1 MSQKDQLIFCPL
13 GGSGEIGMNMNL
25 FSYGK
30 PDNQKWLI
38 VDIGV
43 TFADDTLP
51 GIDLIYPDPGF
62 IIDKKDDLLG
72 IILTHA
78 HEDHI
83 GAIAHIWP
91 QLKCNIYAT
100 PFTSVLIKE
109 KFKEKKIEIGN
120 NLKIVDLNGTVKL
133 GPFKIEFITLTH
145 SILEPNGLSIETP
158 VGTILHTG
166 DWKCDPNPLIGNT
179 IDEKKLKQIGAQ
191 GVLAMICDS
200 TNIFNPGR
208 AGSELDVRQSLLKI
222 MQNKNKRIIVTS
234 FASNVARM
242 ETIFYC
248 AKKIERQISLVGRSM
263 HRIYKAARQ
272 CGYLKNVIDPIDS
285 REAKKISREKIVY
298 LCTGSQG
305 EPMGAMM
312 RIAHYVHPDVFIEKD
327 DTVIFSSK
335 IIPGNEK
342 KLYSLHNQ
350 LVKNGIEV
358 ISEENEFVHVSGH
371 PNQEDLKDMYNWV
384 KPKAIIPVHGEH
396 RHMMEHINFAKEM
409 QVPYPVQIENGDIVQ
424 IYPGNE
430 PHVVD
435 KAPVGRMY
443 IDGNISISEDSQSL
457 KERKILA
464 NNGYLEVTI
473 IINNKGKVIK
483 KPIFSFRG
491 LPIERQN
498 DDFIFDLE
506 DEVKKTS
513 RTFSLNN
520 TKQENILI
528 EELKKNCRKLVKEK
542 TGKKPY
548 TNINL
553 VRI

>member
-1 MSQKDQLIFCPL
+1 MSNKKEELLFCPL

-30 PDNQKWLI
+30 PEAQKWII

-43 TFADDTLP
+43 TFADDSIP

-62 IIDKKDDLLG
+62 IIHKKKDLLG
-72 IILTHA
+72 IVLTHA

-91 QLKCNIYAT
+91 KLKCKMYAT
-100 PFTSVLIKE
+100 PFTAVLIKE
-109 KFKEKKIEIGN
+109 KFKEKKIDIGK
-120 NLKIVDLNGTVKL
+120 NLKIVDLNGNIKL

-145 SILEPNGLSIETP
+145 SILEPNGLLIETP
-158 VGTILHTG
+158 AGIVLHTG
-166 DWKCDPNPLIGNT
+166 DWKVDPNPLIGNK
-179 IDEKKLKQIGAQ
+179 IDQTKLKEIGNK

-200 TNIFNPGR
+200 TNVFSHGR
-208 AGSELDVRQSLLKI
+208 AGSEADVRTNLLKL
-222 MQNKNKRIIVTS
+222 MSNLKKRIIVTS

-248 AKKIERQISLVGRSM
+248 AEKTKRQISLVGRSM
-263 HRIYKAARQ
+263 HRIYKAAKQ
-272 CGYLKNVIDPIDS
+272 CGYLKNVISPIDA

-312 RIAHYVHPDVFIEKD
+312 RIINYTHPDVFIEKE

-342 KLYSLHNQ
+342 KLYKLHNQ
-350 LVKNGIEV
+350 LIKNKIDV
-358 ISEENEFVHVSGH
+358 ISEETDFVHVSGH
-371 PNQEDLKDMYNWV
+371 PNREDLRDMYDWV
-384 KPKAIIPVHGEH
+384 KPKSVIPVHGEH
-396 RHMMEHINFAKEM
+396 RHMAEHISFAKEM
-409 QVPYPVQIENGDIVQ
+409 QVPYPVQVENGDIVKLF
-424 IYPGNE
+424 PGQKPE
-430 PHVVD
+430 VFD
-435 KAPVGRMY
+435 KAPVGRLY
-443 IDGNISISEDSQSL
+443 VDGIISVNEDSQSIR
-457 KERKILA
+457 ERKNLA

-473 IINNKGKVIK
+473 LINGKGKLFK
-483 KPIFSFRG
+483 KPLVSFKG
-491 LPIERQN
+491 LPIEEAQ
-498 DDFIFDLE
+498 DFFYDLE
-506 DEVKKTS
+506 DEIENIS

-520 TKQENILI
+520 KKQESNLI
-528 EELKKNCRKLVKEK
+528 EALKISCRKIVKEK

>member
-1 MSQKDQLIFCPL
+1 MSNKKEELLFCPL

-30 PDNQKWLI
+30 PEAQKWII

-43 TFADDTLP
+43 TFADDSIP

-62 IIDKKDDLLG
+62 IIDKKKDLLG
-72 IILTHA
+72 IVLTHA

-91 QLKCNIYAT
+91 KLKCKMYAT
-100 PFTSVLIKE
+100 PFTAALIKE
-109 KFKEKKIEIGN
+109 KFKEKKIDIGK
-120 NLKIVDLNGTVKL
+120 NLKIVDLNENIKL

-145 SILEPNGLSIETP
+145 SILEPNGLLIETP
-158 VGTILHTG
+158 AGIVLHTG
-166 DWKCDPNPLIGNT
+166 DWKVDPNPLIGNK
-179 IDEKKLKQIGAQ
+179 IDQTKLKEIGNK

-200 TNIFNPGR
+200 TNVLNHGR
-208 AGSELDVRQSLLKI
+208 AGSEADVRTNLLKL
-222 MQNKNKRIIVTS
+222 MSNLKKRIIVTS

-248 AKKIERQISLVGRSM
+248 AEKTKRQISLVGRSM
-263 HRIYKAARQ
+263 HRIYKAAKQ
-272 CGYLKNVIDPIDS
+272 CGYLKNVISPIDA

-312 RIAHYVHPDVFIEKD
+312 RIINYTHPDVFIEKE

-342 KLYSLHNQ
+342 KLYKLHNQ
-350 LVKNGIEV
+350 LIKNQIDV
-358 ISEENEFVHVSGH
+358 ISEETDFVHVSGH
-371 PNQEDLKDMYNWV
+371 PNREDLRDMYNWV
-384 KPKAIIPVHGEH
+384 KPKSVIPVHGEH
-396 RHMMEHINFAKEM
+396 RHMAEHISFAKEM
-409 QVPYPVQIENGDIVQ
+409 QVPYPVQVENGDIVKLF
-424 IYPGNE
+424 PGQKPE
-430 PHVVD
+430 VFD
-435 KAPVGRMY
+435 KAPVGRLY
-443 IDGNISISEDSQSL
+443 VDGIISVNEDSQSIR
-457 KERKILA
+457 ERKNLA

-473 IINNKGKVIK
+473 LINGKGKLFK
-483 KPIFSFRG
+483 KPLVSFKG
-491 LPIERQN
+491 LPIEEAQ
-498 DDFIFDLE
+498 DFFYDLE
-506 DEVKKTS
+506 DEIENIS

-520 TKQENILI
+520 KKQESNLI
-528 EELKKNCRKLVKEK
+528 EALKISCRKIVKEK

>member
-120 NLKIVDLNGTVKL
+120 NLKIVDLNGTIKL
-133 GPFKIEFITLTH
+133 GPFTIEFVTLTH
-145 SILEPNGLSIETP
+145 SILEPNGLSIKTP

-179 IDEKKLKQIGAQ
+179 INEKKLKQIGEQ

-200 TNIFNPGR
+200 TNVFNPGR
-208 AGSELDVRQSLLKI
+208 AGSELDVRQNLLKI
-222 MQNKNKRIIVTS
+222 MQNKNKRIVVTS

-272 CGYLKNVIDPIDS
+272 CGYLKNVIDPIDP
-285 REAKKISREKIVY
+285 REAKKISKEKIVY

-312 RIAHYVHPDVFIEKD
+312 RIAHYVHPDVFIEEG

-342 KLYSLHNQ
+342 KLYNLHNQ

-396 RHMMEHINFAKEM
+396 RHMIEHINFAKEM

-424 IYPGNE
+424 IYPGE
-430 PHVVD
+430 KPHVVD

-443 IDGNISISEDSQSL
+443 VDGNISISEDSQSL

-491 LPIERQN
+491 LPIESQN

-553 VRI
+553 VRV

>member
-25 FSYGK
+25 FAYGR

-51 GIDLIYPDPGF
+51 GINLIYPDPGF

-457 KERKILA
+457 KERKNLA

-491 LPIERQN
+491 LPIESQN

-506 DEVKKTS
+506 DKVTKTS

-553 VRI
+553 VRV

>member
-25 FSYGK
+25 FAYGR

-51 GIDLIYPDPGF
+51 GINLIYPDPGF

-83 GAIAHIWP
+83 GAIVHIWP

-179 IDEKKLKQIGAQ
+179 INEKKLKQIGAQ

-312 RIAHYVHPDVFIEKD
+312 RIAHYVHPDIFIEKD

-457 KERKILA
+457 KERKNLA
-464 NNGYLEVTI
+464 NNGYLEVII

-483 KPIFSFRG
+483 KPIFSFKG
-491 LPIERQN
+491 LPIENQN

-520 TKQENILI
+520 PKQENILI

-553 VRI
+553 VRV